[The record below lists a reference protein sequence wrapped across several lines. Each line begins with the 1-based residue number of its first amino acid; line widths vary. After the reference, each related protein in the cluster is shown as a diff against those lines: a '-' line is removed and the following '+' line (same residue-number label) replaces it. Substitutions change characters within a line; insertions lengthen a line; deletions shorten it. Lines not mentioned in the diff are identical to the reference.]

1 MDNTLEQEL
10 ENMRHMFA
18 EIQAGGAP
26 IVYNYYNCSFNYGDH
41 GSATTR
47 PAEVPT
53 PDLLSPLV
61 TNYYKLT

>member
-1 MDNTLEQEL
+1 MDNTLEQRL
-10 ENMRHMFA
+10 EEMERILA
-18 EIQAGGAP
+18 EIKGDGAP

-61 TNYYKLT
+61 TNYYKST